1 MHWAARAPCL
11 GVPVNSALGRTECPQ
26 RKVIASRL
34 HRAHLVAFSA
44 WGPSLQ
50 LCPCETD
57 VIYLFWILAVSTG
70 ALASALILLT
80 LAGQRLSAGTPWW
93 LSVSTGLAV
102 LWLINKARVLATTSG
117 RPGVAALL
125 VVASWILFLVVMLTN
140 GLLRQR
146 NWQ

>member
-1 MHWAARAPCL
+1 M
-11 GVPVNSALGRTECPQ
+11 
-26 RKVIASRL
+26 
-34 HRAHLVAFSA
+34 
-44 WGPSLQ
+44 
-50 LCPCETD
+50 
-57 VIYLFWILAVSTG
+57 IYLFWILAVSTG
-70 ALASALILLT
+70 ALARALILLT

-125 VVASWILFLVVMLTN
+125 VVASWILVLVVMLTN